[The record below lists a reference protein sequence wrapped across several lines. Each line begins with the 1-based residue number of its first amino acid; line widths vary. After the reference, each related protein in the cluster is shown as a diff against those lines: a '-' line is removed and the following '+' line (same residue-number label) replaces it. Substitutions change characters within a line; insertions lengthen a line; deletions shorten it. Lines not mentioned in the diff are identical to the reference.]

1 MKLETYN
8 EKLKKEMDKKKGFT
22 IIELVI
28 TIFILSFGV
37 IGVFSAFSIITI
49 LTSDSADRLTAT
61 YLAQEGM
68 EIIRNIR
75 DKNWLDMDATP
86 CTDKPCAI
94 NWLSNKLD
102 GCLSGCGV
110 DYKSTGAG
118 TASAGTYL
126 NNDSNG
132 FYSYLPGEQTKF
144 KRKITIEPIL
154 DTAII
159 PPDENAKDDHIVK
172 VTAEVSWDK
181 KATVLN
187 PSYLRAGV
195 CDPENCIKVEWMLYD
210 WYNYRYQ

>member
-37 IGVFSAFSIITI
+37 IGVFSTFSIITI

-75 DKNWLDMDATP
+75 DNNWLDMDAT
-86 CTDKPCAI
+86 CTPELCTTT
-94 NWLSNKLD
+94 WLSNQLD

-110 DYKSTGAG
+110 DYKSTGAE

-132 FYSYLPGEQTKF
+132 FYSYLAGEPTKF

-159 PPDENAKDDHIVK
+159 PPDLNAKDDHIVK
-172 VTAEVSWDK
+172 VIVEVSWNK
-181 KATVLN
+181 KATILN
-187 PSYLRAGV
+187 PSYLPAGI
-195 CDPENCIKVEWMLYD
+195 CNPENCIKVEWMLYD
-210 WYNYRYQ
+210 WYNYRYR